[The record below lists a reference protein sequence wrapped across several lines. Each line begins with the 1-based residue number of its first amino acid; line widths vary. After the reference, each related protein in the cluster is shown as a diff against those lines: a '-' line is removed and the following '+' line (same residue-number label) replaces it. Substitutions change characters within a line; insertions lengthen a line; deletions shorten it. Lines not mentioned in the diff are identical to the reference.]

1 MINAGPTRYPPGNRS
16 KAVDRRAKA
25 LAGEYGR
32 DLAALDR
39 RFHNT
44 VAGQAG
50 PLERRLEELVG
61 ETGLQGLVVC
71 RWGEA
76 SQDLH
81 NLVQG
86 LAEARALYEAR
97 LTGIPT
103 SEGKLSTIVSRY
115 RRILSCVFRRANESC
130 LLDRMGHLDE
140 GARGAAAKRRETV
153 RAEELDRAKAAA
165 HYQAYVRGR
174 GGARRGRLPK

>member
-1 MINAGPTRYPPGNRS
+1 M
-16 KAVDRRAKA
+16 DRRAKA
-25 LAGEYGR
+25 LAGEYMR
-32 DLAALDR
+32 DLAALR

-61 ETGLQGLVVC
+61 ETGLQGLVVG

-86 LAEARALYEAR
+86 LADARALYGAR
-97 LTGIPT
+97 LTGITT
-103 SEGKLSTIVSRY
+103 SEGNLSTIVSRY
-115 RRILSCVFRRANESC
+115 RRILSWRLPLGKQILFSVWNGPS
-130 LLDRMGHLDE
+130 
-140 GARGAAAKRRETV
+140 
-153 RAEELDRAKAAA
+153 
-165 HYQAYVRGR
+165 GR
-174 GGARRGRLPK
+174 GCKRSCSKEKGDC